1 MSFTPS
7 FHLDSTCLPLH
18 RLAAFEQTILDG
30 IKDLLLVLAPDG
42 CVLHA
47 SQMCFALTNLTPQ
60 HLVGNHI
67 SRFMHYDDL
76 PVFLDEFNTNML
88 AEKSWRFHHRLRRAD
103 DTFAVFESTFNPF
116 IDTTSSQTTGHP
128 GLRKC
133 LMTIRPYFSPSAALL
148 DSYLDH
154 ITTQAR
160 LTEQFK
166 QLRAGTD
173 EEEEEEEEEAQVV
186 DECVKQKIDTCVPCT
201 TKTKK
206 KVSSIRVSLHFTDNL
221 QGPFRDRDS

>member
-47 SQMCFALTNLTPQ
+47 SQMCFALTTLTPQ

-88 AEKSWRFHHRLRRAD
+88 VGKPWRFHHRLRRAD

-116 IDTTSSQTTGHP
+116 VDTTSFQTAGYP

-133 LMTIRPYFSPSAALL
+133 LMTIRSYFSPSAALL
-148 DSYLDH
+148 DSYLDL
-154 ITTQAR
+154 ITAQAR
-160 LTEQFK
+160 LTGQLK

-173 EEEEEEEEEAQVV
+173 EDEEEEAQVV
-186 DECVKQKIDTCVPCT
+186 DEYVKQELDACVSRT
-201 TKTKK
+201 TKTQK
-206 KVSSIRVSLHFTDNL
+206 KVSSIRVLLHFTDNL
-221 QGPFRDRDS
+221 QGPFRDRDL